1 MKPADPYEI
10 IPGCKKMPEYECSLC
25 GDYFPAEQLKDAE
38 HFHEGYGEWD
48 SRQLCFRCASLVGGQ
63 WDWKVFP

>member
-1 MKPADPYEI
+1 
-10 IPGCKKMPEYECSLC
+10 MPEYECSLC